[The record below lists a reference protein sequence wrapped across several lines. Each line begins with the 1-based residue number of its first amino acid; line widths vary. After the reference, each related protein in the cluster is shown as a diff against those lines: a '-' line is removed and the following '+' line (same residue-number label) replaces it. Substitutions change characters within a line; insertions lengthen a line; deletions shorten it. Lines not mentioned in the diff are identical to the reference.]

1 MVSKVGSRPKRGCK
15 STRQKPERKQK
26 VPQKRQ
32 KGTKNPQPT
41 ELPPKRARKVLNKK
55 EREDLSDYLYFYFVL
70 TVMANHV
77 ADNAGTFSFIFV
89 FAELYFS
96 VTSPRRAHSLA
107 LYRIIASTRCG
118 YFTNG
123 HKTNV
128 LKSLHQYL

>member
-1 MVSKVGSRPKRGCK
+1 MATAGK
-15 STRQKPERKQK
+15 
-26 VPQKRQ
+26 
-32 KGTKNPQPT
+32 
-41 ELPPKRARKVLNKK
+41 
-55 EREDLSDYLYFYFVL
+55 F
-70 TVMANHV
+70 TVFTNSEASSGRHG

-107 LYRIIASTRCG
+107 LYRIIASTWCG

-128 LKSLHQYL
+128 LKSLHQHL